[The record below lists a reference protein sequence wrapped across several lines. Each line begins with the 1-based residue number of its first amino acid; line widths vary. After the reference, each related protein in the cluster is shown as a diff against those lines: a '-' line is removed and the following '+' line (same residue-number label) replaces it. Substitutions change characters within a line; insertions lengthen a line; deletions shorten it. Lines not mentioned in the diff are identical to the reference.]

1 MEQTGLSNA
10 LIRHVLDT
18 EYETLPPAAVQA
30 QKNSLSDMLGVM
42 LAATGLDA
50 ASASFAAFAAA
61 EGSGRCTLLGREE
74 KTTPTLAAL
83 ANGAL
88 VHALDYED
96 SHEVATVHPNS
107 AALPALMALSQ
118 HVGGVSGK
126 TFLTAMALASDI
138 CCRLDLGVNEDLL
151 KYGWNMPPIHGSM
164 GAVMGA
170 GKLLGLDAGQL
181 SDAIA
186 LNLCQAT
193 CSGEAANSKGSAVRT
208 VREGFAAQA
217 AVQSALLAR
226 QGVPARFDAPFE
238 GKLGYFH
245 MYARDNYTPEKV
257 LDGLGKVFQG
267 QFISFKPWPS
277 CRATHT
283 SIDGVL
289 TLMREHDIRPEEIES
304 IHITLQEIGRM
315 VTEPKEVKYRPQ
327 AAAIAKFS
335 LPFVV
340 ATAVLHGTVDLD
352 SFSEEKLHDPA
363 ILAMGDK
370 VVCAIEPAW
379 TKEQNKYTNLV
390 IRTARGEFSMHLEH
404 PLGCEE
410 NPMSE
415 EQTHRKFTDCAVR
428 AAHPYPQDRIERI
441 CQMIDH
447 LEELEDVNE
456 LFALL

>member
-1 MEQTGLSNA
+1 MEKTGLSQA

-18 EYETLPPAAVQA
+18 RYETIPAAAIRA
-30 QKNSLSDMLGVM
+30 QKNSLTDMLGVM
-42 LAATGLDA
+42 LAATGLDP

-61 EGSGRCTLLGREE
+61 GGTGPCTILGREE
-74 KTTPTLAAL
+74 KTTPMLAAL

-118 HVGGVSGK
+118 QMGGVSGK

-151 KYGWNMPPIHGSM
+151 KYGWNMPPVHGSM

-193 CSGEAANSKGSAVRT
+193 CSGEAANSAGSAVRT

-217 AVQSALLAR
+217 AVQSALLAK
-226 QGVPARFDAPFE
+226 QGVPARFETPFE
-238 GKLGYFH
+238 GRLGYFH
-245 MYARDNYTPEKV
+245 MYARDNYTPERI
-257 LDGLGKVFQG
+257 LRDLGLVYQG
-267 QFISFKPWPS
+267 EYISFKPWPC

-289 TLMREHDIRPEEIES
+289 TLMRQHDIRPEEIEE

-315 VTEPKEVKYRPQ
+315 VTEPREIKYRPK
-327 AAAIAKFS
+327 APAIGKFS
-335 LPFVV
+335 LPFIV
-340 ATAVLHGTVDLD
+340 ATSVLKGTVGLD
-352 SFSEEKLHDPA
+352 SFSPEALENPEL
-363 ILAMGDK
+363 LAMGDK
-370 VVCAIEPAW
+370 VVCEIDPTW
-379 TKEQNKYTNLV
+379 TKEQNKYTDLV
-390 IRTARGEFSMHLEH
+390 IRTVRGEFRMHLEH
-404 PLGCEE
+404 PLGCVE

-415 EQTHRKFTDCAVR
+415 ADTRRKFADCAAR
-428 AAHPYPQDRIERI
+428 ARRPYPAGRIAAICETIDR
-441 CQMIDH
+441 

-456 LFALL
+456 LFDLL

>member
-1 MEQTGLSNA
+1 MEQAGLSAA

-18 EYETLPPAAVQA
+18 EYEQLPDAAIQA
-30 QKNSLSDMLGVM
+30 QKNSLVDMLGVM
-42 LAATGLDA
+42 LAATGLDSTCA
-50 ASASFAAFAAA
+50 PFAAFAAA
-61 EGSGRCTLLGREE
+61 EGKGRCTILGREE

-107 AALPALMALSQ
+107 AAFPALMALSQ
-118 HVGGVSGK
+118 HIGGVTGK
-126 TFLTAMALASDI
+126 QFLTAMAIASDL
-138 CCRLDLGVNEDLL
+138 CCRLDMGVNEDLL

-170 GKLLGLDAGQL
+170 GKLLGLNAEQL

-193 CSGEAANSKGSAVRT
+193 CSGEAANSKESAVRT

-217 AVQSALLAR
+217 AVQSALLAKR
-226 QGVPARFDAPFE
+226 GIPARFEAPFE

-257 LDGLGKVFQG
+257 LNGLGQVFQG

-289 TLMREHDIRPEEIES
+289 TLMKQHDIRPEEIEH

-315 VTEPKEVKYRPQ
+315 VTEPREVKYRPQ
-327 AAAIAKFS
+327 APAIAKFS

-340 ATAVLHGTVDLD
+340 ASAALRGNVDLD
-352 SFSEEKLHDPA
+352 SFSEEKLHDPE
-363 ILAMGDK
+363 ILAMADK
-370 VVCAIEPAW
+370 VVCAIEPRW
-379 TKEQNKYTNLV
+379 TKEQNKYTDLV
-390 IRTARGEFSMHLEH
+390 ICTVRGDFSMHLEQ
-404 PLGCEE
+404 PLGCVE
-410 NPMSE
+410 NPMSAEQMRKKFADCVARAKLPYASERIDALLVTIDRLE
-415 EQTHRKFTDCAVR
+415 EQTD
-428 AAHPYPQDRIERI
+428 
-441 CQMIDH
+441 M
-447 LEELEDVNE
+447 NE